1 MNVEIDRRRWT
12 AEEDLTILSMWEAG
26 TNILDIA
33 RMVGKSY
40 GAVQTRIHRKGCG
53 KQVGSNQVKRQRW
66 TAEENDQIV
75 AMRRL
80 GKPFADIASA
90 LGRTEVAIMSQA
102 SRLGITGDPKTS
114 TPSRAAVSRV
124 GSGPKGNSSRYDRQG
139 RENPRQANQKAI
151 RTCMTCFQPFM
162 SEWIGNRM
170 CQPCKNRAEE
180 YGDG

>member
-1 MNVEIDRRRWT
+1 MNVQVDRKRWT

-40 GAVQTRIHRKGCG
+40 GAVQTRINRKGCG
-53 KQVGSNQVKRQRW
+53 KQVGSNQIKRQRW
-66 TAEENDQIV
+66 TAEENDLIV
-75 AMRRL
+75 SMHRL
-80 GKPFADIASA
+80 GKQFGEIAVA
-90 LGRTEVAIMSQA
+90 LGRSEVALMAHA
-102 SRLGITGDPKTS
+102 SRLGINVDPKTS
-114 TPSRAAVSRV
+114 TPSRAAVRRP
-124 GSGPKGNSSRYDRQG
+124 GSGQKGNSSRYDRQG
-139 RENPRQANQKAI
+139 RENPRQASQKAI
-151 RTCMTCFQPFM
+151 RTCMTCFTPFM